1 MVAVKGFLLLPP
13 SLLALL
19 TQVAANP
26 QPTALKKLSPDS
38 NEKIFPEHLAF
49 APPGS
54 FPIDIYGTQLLPGVN
69 DGNGES
75 ERTNSS
81 ARFFQRAFA
90 PHIDETRESMMRRA
104 AEMLAILEKRS
115 SCPSDMNSCEDIGA
129 ANKCCQK
136 GTYCTSV
143 ADSNVASVACCP
155 DGVQCGGG
163 VGSCPTSAVSCP
175 SSLGGGCCLQG
186 YICQGI
192 GCVTEVVS
200 TVPTTTQVQT
210 TSSQPTVTTVTSTQ
224 TTTSLSSVPST
235 TQPTTSATRTVSS
248 SATATGEAP
257 WRPTVTDTTTSAP
270 DTQTGCPTGF
280 YGCLAT
286 HGGGCCQTDRECETH
301 SCPAPS
307 STTLVSNGVTVVV
320 AASNVPAAATG
331 TCAGGW
337 FLCGEE
343 GGSVAG
349 CCPSGYQC
357 GTASCFTVEASQTG
371 SVQKELPE
379 SGAFSHSRS
388 SRRSLLCLVGLSV
401 LSLLL

>member
-1 MVAVKGFLLLPP
+1 MVAPRGILLLPP
-13 SLLALL
+13 SLLTLL

-26 QPTALKKLSPDS
+26 QPTALKKLAPDS

-54 FPIDIYGTQLLPGVN
+54 FPIGIYGTPLLPGVD

-81 ARFFQRAFA
+81 SRFFQRAFA
-90 PHIDETRESMMRRA
+90 PHIDETRENMMRRA

-192 GCVTEVVS
+192 GCKYLS
-200 TVPTTTQVQT
+200 LRTTTMK
-210 TSSQPTVTTVTSTQ
+210 
-224 TTTSLSSVPST
+224 
-235 TQPTTSATRTVSS
+235 R
-248 SATATGEAP
+248 
-257 WRPTVTDTTTSAP
+257 
-270 DTQTGCPTGF
+270 
-280 YGCLAT
+280 
-286 HGGGCCQTDRECETH
+286 
-301 SCPAPS
+301 
-307 STTLVSNGVTVVV
+307 
-320 AASNVPAAATG
+320 
-331 TCAGGW
+331 
-337 FLCGEE
+337 
-343 GGSVAG
+343 
-349 CCPSGYQC
+349 SGD
-357 GTASCFTVEASQTG
+357 G
-371 SVQKELPE
+371 LPR
-379 SGAFSHSRS
+379 ADNQQQA
-388 SRRSLLCLVGLSV
+388 
-401 LSLLL
+401 